1 MAQCSKITGKCA
13 ICMLQ
18 KLNSTFF
25 GEKILHSA
33 GSPSKKF
40 QKTTNFSLSG
50 KQHIAL
56 FYSSFCDKSFTF
68 FREIIFTIFFVKLIS
83 RKIKS
88 FGGNLEHYAIAR
100 FLMIRVY
107 TLEPKTPAPPI
118 YTVMLVILVSQQ
130 ASSGAY
136 LGFTK

>member
-1 MAQCSKITGKCA
+1 M
-13 ICMLQ
+13 
-18 KLNSTFF
+18 
-25 GEKILHSA
+25 
-33 GSPSKKF
+33 
-40 QKTTNFSLSG
+40 
-50 KQHIAL
+50 
-56 FYSSFCDKSFTF
+56 
-68 FREIIFTIFFVKLIS
+68 KLIS

-130 ASSGAY
+130 QASMEVMSNKIKISNIIY
-136 LGFTK
+136 TFTNK

>member
-1 MAQCSKITGKCA
+1 
-13 ICMLQ
+13 MLQ
-18 KLNSTFF
+18 KLNSTFL
-25 GEKILHSA
+25 GKKILHSA

-88 FGGNLEHYAIAR
+88 FGGILEHYAAR
-100 FLMIRVY
+100 VLMIRVY

-118 YTVMLVILVSQQ
+118 YTVILVILVW
-130 ASSGAY
+130 AIV
-136 LGFTK
+136 LGYRD